1 MSNMIND
8 FMRQYFLKNASDN
21 KVDSFY
27 HNINNLYRRHKISLE
42 ELDKVCSDVSN
53 AIEYTIKILAKCP
66 NIEVT
71 LKNVSKPQVVYRTL
85 RQPKTNLDAIG
96 FEYTPDDDEPTID
109 D

>member
-8 FMRQYFLKNASDN
+8 FMRQYFLKNANDD

-42 ELDKVCSDVSN
+42 ELDKVCNDITN
-53 AIEYTIKILAKCP
+53 AVEYAIKIISKCP
-66 NIEVT
+66 NIEVI
-71 LKNVSKPQVVYRTL
+71 LKNASKPQVIYRTP
-85 RQPKTNLDAIG
+85 RQPKQNVDVIG
-96 FEYTPDDDEPTID
+96 FEYTSDDDLAID